1 MHALQYHGVVP
12 LLLNGTFCSQP
23 EEEEEVDQMEKE
35 KDEEEV
41 GKEKVIRAWPR
52 SL

>member
-1 MHALQYHGVVP
+1 MHALQYHSVVP

-23 EEEEEVDQMEKE
+23 EEEEEVDLMEE

-41 GKEKVIRAWPR
+41 GKKKVIRAWPR